1 MRLGCGIKKPCLDVG
16 RRQQKHFFAAC
27 QENIDVLQ
35 TTKLRVSVLLGDEA
49 SE

>member
-16 RRQQKHFFAAC
+16 RRQQKHFIAAC
-27 QENIDVLQ
+27 QENIQ